1 MFEVWAVFQSIF
13 AKSWSATKGKIISS
27 ELDVDYRANATVQI
41 KYSYTVNGQDYK
53 SYNSVFGYVGYVGY
67 VFLLVKKWYIN
78 EDDLVVYFN
87 PAKPNKA
94 VLVTGLRL
102 FFIVDF
108 IPFIAIYYFYLKP
121 VYGV

>member
-1 MFEVWAVFQSIF
+1 M
-13 AKSWSATKGKIISS
+13 
-27 ELDVDYRANATVQI
+27 
-41 KYSYTVNGQDYK
+41 
-53 SYNSVFGYVGYVGY
+53 GYVGY
-67 VFLLVKKWYIN
+67 VFWLVKKWYIN

-102 FFIVDF
+102 FFIVEF
-108 IPFIAIYYFYLKP
+108 IPFITIYYLLFTIYYFYLKP